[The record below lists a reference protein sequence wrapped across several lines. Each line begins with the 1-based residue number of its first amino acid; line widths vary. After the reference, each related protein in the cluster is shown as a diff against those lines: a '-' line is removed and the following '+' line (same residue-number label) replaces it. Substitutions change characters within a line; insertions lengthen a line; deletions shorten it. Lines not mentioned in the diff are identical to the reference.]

1 MANYYS
7 DPTAN
12 AAISAVEKE
21 MKRMRKRAERLGT
34 LYRSGRLTPG
44 ELRKAGREF
53 KGIYWH
59 LLEEALSPEGEG

>member
-1 MANYYS
+1 MANVYS

-34 LYRSGRLTPG
+34 LYRRGLLSPGRLA
-44 ELRKAGREF
+44 EASREF

-59 LLEEALSPEGEG
+59 LLEEELFPEGES